1 MPYFLNKGNDLF
13 ESNDNNDMLVDA
25 ETLSLSTSLSLSVL
39 DEVADKRDNVPKALL
54 CVKHVRLLRDTDWLG
69 ALSWTFERS
78 WRFLSNLL
86 SVISVLAFK
95 KK

>member
-54 CVKHVRLLRDTDWLG
+54 CVKHVRLLRDTD
-69 ALSWTFERS
+69 
-78 WRFLSNLL
+78 
-86 SVISVLAFK
+86 
-95 KK
+95 